1 MSIKFLDGSEVDP
14 IYSAQINCLINQS
27 VLATHYF
34 TEDELEEYADSVDK
48 AHLIGENK

>member
-14 IYSAQINCLINQS
+14 IYSAQINRLINQS

-34 TEDELEEYADSVDK
+34 TEDELEEYVNRADK
-48 AHLIGENK
+48 AHLNGENK